1 MTYHHLSRVE
11 RYQISA
17 LLKEGLT
24 QSQIAAKAR
33 ISAQAQHRSI
43 PEQIEFWSKIGRIA
57 EDNPDLT
64 FTLVQEILAAELE
77 PTVGEYVYL

>member
-1 MTYHHLSRVE
+1 MPVNVKLSETLVE
-11 RYQISA
+11 
-17 LLKEGLT
+17 
-24 QSQIAAKAR
+24 KAR

-57 EDNPDLT
+57 KDNPDLT